1 MIFSESKDL
10 NFFGKSFF
18 FFRKPSLDNINVNS
32 IKKYN
37 KVFRNHKDYL
47 SDILSLLSQS
57 IKTLN
62 LRIKTFLHFK
72 LLI

>member
-32 IKKYN
+32 IKEYN

-57 IKTLN
+57 IKILK
-62 LRIKTFLHFK
+62 LRIKIFFTL
-72 LLI
+72 